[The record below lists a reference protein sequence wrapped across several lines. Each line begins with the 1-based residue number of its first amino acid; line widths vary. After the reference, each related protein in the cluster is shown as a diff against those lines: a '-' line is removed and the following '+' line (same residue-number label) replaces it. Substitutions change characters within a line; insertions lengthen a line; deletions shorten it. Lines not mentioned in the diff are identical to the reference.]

1 MRTTGNLAGVE
12 FIAPPLYHP
21 HQELWREI
29 ISESAYW
36 FTKDT
41 MRFFSS
47 RVSWDTLTPI
57 SVTECGFIS
66 SESAPFEGVRRY
78 TARYWRKDCGVQPL
92 SEFGEFD
99 TLRQARFYL
108 ANGGFIEMLKELRG
122 N

>member
-41 MRFFSS
+41 MRFFAS
-47 RVSWDTLTPI
+47 RVSWDTLTQI
-57 SVTECGFIS
+57 SGTEYGFVS

-108 ANGGFIEMLKELRG
+108 LNGGFIEMLKELRG